1 MDRLDREFPLSGE
14 EFPLSGEEF
23 PLSGEEF
30 PLSGSP
36 PPAQSQPP
44 QTATSDL
51 DEMASGVELLARAIS
66 HRKSPLG
73 SIIHT
78 DGSRVKA
85 QCDSQNGVLITCSQN
100 RQGMIGFAT
109 VANV

>member
-1 MDRLDREFPLSGE
+1 MDRLDR
-14 EFPLSGEEF
+14 EF

-44 QTATSDL
+44 QTTNPDL
-51 DEMASGVELLARAIS
+51 DDMASGVELLARAIS

-73 SIIHT
+73 SMFHT
-78 DGSRVKA
+78 DSSRVKA
-85 QCDSQNGVLITCSQN
+85 NSV
-100 RQGMIGFAT
+100 T
-109 VANV
+109 VKRECC

>member
-1 MDRLDREFPLSGE
+1 MDRLNR

-36 PPAQSQPP
+36 PPAQSQPT

-73 SIIHT
+73 SMFHT
-78 DGSRVKA
+78 DSSRVKA
-85 QCDSQNGVLITCSQN
+85 HSV
-100 RQGMIGFAT
+100 T
-109 VANV
+109 VKRECC